1 MTTSLKKYL
10 LVCLKGIGMGA
21 ADVIPGVSGGTIAF
35 MTGIYEELVGSINN
49 INGAAVKLLFKGRF
63 REFWKHINGTFLVS
77 LIAGILISIM
87 SLAKLMTYL
96 LSHLPVPTWAF
107 FFGLIIASSVFIL
120 RDIKGWKLKDGVMLV
135 LGVVLGVVVCTLSP
149 TETPDALWFIFLS
162 GSIAICA
169 MILPG
174 ISGSFILLIL
184 GKYEFMLSTLSKILS
199 GDGVLLDFAVVVI
212 FVLGALV
219 GILAFSRFLHWLL
232 AHYHRS
238 TLLVLAGF
246 IIGSLVKVWPW
257 SDMTVVREAQLLRTG
272 SLAEIDLQIPAAVIF
287 CLVGAA
293 LVTVLELL
301 ALRKEKEY
309 PSRSARFANRSSAG
323 FAIWL
328 NFCGRFAICRPAS
341 AADGAR
347 PPAVR
352 TTAQPYTAG
361 RPTPP
366 RLIAEDLKIS
376 EPESDVDQRAAVA
389 FAYHGGHVLPGRP
402 AVVER
407 QTEVCTDHVV
417 LRESV
422 LIAHAR
428 SAGESDEVVLP
439 VVSSVVLR
447 CGDGEKAVNLEPVA
461 VGHVESHS
469 GIGGEAVLGGVDYVE
484 HRPQRHGHRVVPHP
498 VDVVGVASVGYQAV
512 HVFLE
517 RREVRN
523 ARV

>member
-120 RDIKGWKLKDGVMLV
+120 RDIKGWKLKDCVMLV
-135 LGVVLGVVVCTLSP
+135 LGVILGVVVCTLSP
-149 TETPDALWFIFLS
+149 TETPDALWFIFMS
-162 GSIAICA
+162 GAIAICA

-184 GKYEFMLSTLSKILS
+184 GKYEFMLSTLTKILS
-199 GDGVLLDFAVVVI
+199 GDGVLLDFAVLVI

-232 AHYHRS
+232 ARYHRS

-257 SDMTVVREAQLLRTG
+257 SDMAVVREAQLLRTG

-301 ALRKEKEY
+301 ALRKEKE
-309 PSRSARFANRSSAG
+309 
-323 FAIWL
+323 
-328 NFCGRFAICRPAS
+328 
-341 AADGAR
+341 
-347 PPAVR
+347 
-352 TTAQPYTAG
+352 
-361 RPTPP
+361 
-366 RLIAEDLKIS
+366 
-376 EPESDVDQRAAVA
+376 
-389 FAYHGGHVLPGRP
+389 
-402 AVVER
+402 
-407 QTEVCTDHVV
+407 
-417 LRESV
+417 
-422 LIAHAR
+422 
-428 SAGESDEVVLP
+428 
-439 VVSSVVLR
+439 
-447 CGDGEKAVNLEPVA
+447 
-461 VGHVESHS
+461 
-469 GIGGEAVLGGVDYVE
+469 
-484 HRPQRHGHRVVPHP
+484 
-498 VDVVGVASVGYQAV
+498 
-512 HVFLE
+512 
-517 RREVRN
+517 
-523 ARV
+523 